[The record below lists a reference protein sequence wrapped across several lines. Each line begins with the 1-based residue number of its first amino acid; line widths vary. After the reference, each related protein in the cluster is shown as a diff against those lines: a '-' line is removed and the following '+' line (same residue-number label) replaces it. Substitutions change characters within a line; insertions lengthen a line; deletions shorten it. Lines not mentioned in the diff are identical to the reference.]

1 MSLRERAS
9 SNKEPGFG
17 PDIPKMFCSLEE
29 ARNSLDWQWTAF
41 IQYINDKEDEASLM
55 VARDLQEKER
65 AVYRGVMEQWLGS
78 FHAFLQNFGKS
89 LDNRS
94 IQAARTLEISQTFA
108 MIYLDLRTHDA
119 MIDETVWDKYTE
131 RMEKVVSLGS
141 LIVNSHSCDHITQ
154 KRGPEFSLDMN
165 IVAPLYGVA
174 HRCRHPAIRRKAV
187 ALLYAAPRQEG
198 IWDSIL
204 TARVAER
211 IIRIEEEGLGNVT
224 CPEDVPDWAR
234 MSDVAVKFDLQG
246 RLGTISY
253 SRKRSPL
260 EMVRAPVMEEI
271 TW

>member
-1 MSLRERAS
+1 MSLRERTE
-9 SNKEPGFG
+9 NKEPGFG
-17 PDIPKMFCSLEE
+17 ADIPNMFCSLEE
-29 ARNSLDWQWTAF
+29 ARNSLDWQWTSF
-41 IQYINDKEDEASLM
+41 IQYINDIEDDAGRLRQKDPLE
-55 VARDLQEKER
+55 EER
-65 AVYRGVMEQWLGS
+65 AKYCNVMDQWLTA
-78 FHAFLQNFGKS
+78 FHAFLQNCGKS
-89 LDNRS
+89 LDNKS
-94 IQAARTLEISQTFA
+94 IQAARTLKISQTFA
-108 MIYLDLRTHDA
+108 MIYLDMRTYDA
-119 MIDETVWDKYTE
+119 MIDETVWDSYTE
-131 RMEKVVSLGS
+131 SMEKVVSLGS

-165 IVAPLYGVA
+165 IVAPLYAVA

-211 IIRIEEEGLGNVT
+211 LIHIEEQGLGNVT

-234 MSDVAVKFDLQG
+234 ISDVSVKFDLQG

-260 EMVRAPVMEEI
+260 ETVRAPVMEEI